1 MTVLGRA
8 CMQDVDDRMGE
19 RVVVTGASGFIG
31 SHLCPR
37 LVASGA
43 EVHAVS
49 RVKHTGNGSVRW
61 WQGDLAELTTA
72 RELLRAIKP
81 DVIFHLAGHVQGART
96 LELIMPTF
104 RSNLAST
111 VNLMTAASEV
121 GCRRIVL
128 TNSMEEPPLTNGETV
143 PSSPYAAAKWASSAY
158 ARMFHALFHLP
169 VVILRVFMVY
179 GPGQQDLR
187 KLVPYVIMSLLRG
200 EPPRLTPGQ
209 RMIDWV
215 YVDDVVD
222 GLVAAAA
229 ATGVHGMTVD
239 IGSGE
244 LISIRAVVE
253 HLIRLVGVPIDPLF
267 GALAERPLE
276 QTRVA
281 DTVRSHALLGWQP
294 KTGMYEGLSHTVGW
308 YRRRFTEGVLE
319 RRASAVGGE

>member
-1 MTVLGRA
+1 
-8 CMQDVDDRMGE
+8 MGE

-37 LVASGA
+37 LAASGA

-49 RVKHTGNGSVRW
+49 RVKRTGDGSVRW
-61 WQGDLAELTTA
+61 WQGDLAELRTA
-72 RELLRAIKP
+72 RELLTAIKP

-96 LELIMPTF
+96 LELIVPTF

-128 TNSMEEPPLTNGETV
+128 TNSMEEPLTNEETI

-200 EPPRLTPGQ
+200 EPPRLTLGQ

-222 GLVAAAA
+222 GLVAAAV
-229 ATGVHGMTVD
+229 ATGVHGMTID

-244 LISIRAVVE
+244 LIPIRAVVE
-253 HLIRLVGVPIDPLF
+253 HLIRLVGMPIEPLF
-267 GALAERPLE
+267 GALAERPFE

-281 DTVRSHALLGWQP
+281 DTVRSRALLGWQP
-294 KTGMYEGLSHTVGW
+294 KTGVYEGLSRTVGW
-308 YRRRFTEGVLE
+308 YRRRFNEGALE
-319 RRASAVGGE
+319 RYAPAVTGE